1 MPAPPPAAPRE
12 LSELQGLFL
21 AAVSGED
28 GGARERLATRLERS
42 GTLSVLQGI
51 EAYRTSVAGKWLR
64 SLEQIYPVCSRL
76 VGQEF
81 FSALARHYIQA
92 HPSRSPDL
100 GDFGS
105 HLPAFL
111 ADFDPARA
119 LIYLPDVARL
129 EWDWHRVFNGE
140 DSPPFDH
147 RALAVV
153 DPEHWGNLVFALP
166 RNSVLLRSEF
176 PVHRIWQAN
185 QPDSAAYTNLNS
197 NTNALEEDT
206 IDLEEGEARL
216 FLWRDGVQTR
226 IDLPGDGEWRVL
238 EALAGGEPFGSL
250 CERLAGGTPPVD
262 VSSLLPRWVQRG
274 WITGFSLPRLD
285 QTRAG
290 RG

>member
-105 HLPAFL
+105 AS
-111 ADFDPARA
+111 A
-119 LIYLPDVARL
+119 
-129 EWDWHRVFNGE
+129 G
-140 DSPPFDH
+140 
-147 RALAVV
+147 
-153 DPEHWGNLVFALP
+153 
-166 RNSVLLRSEF
+166 F
-176 PVHRIWQAN
+176 P
-185 QPDSAAYTNLNS
+185 
-197 NTNALEEDT
+197 
-206 IDLEEGEARL
+206 
-216 FLWRDGVQTR
+216 
-226 IDLPGDGEWRVL
+226 
-238 EALAGGEPFGSL
+238 GGL
-250 CERLAGGTPPVD
+250 
-262 VSSLLPRWVQRG
+262 
-274 WITGFSLPRLD
+274 
-285 QTRAG
+285 
-290 RG
+290 